1 MGIHTVWKTVLRLC
15 LSAVA
20 IFLVFHEINFKEFWG
35 YLVHI
40 NRSYYFLAII
50 LQIASAL
57 IAAYKWDMIMV
68 RMGYA
73 RDFRFYAK
81 AYLVGTMFN
90 QILPT
95 SVGGDA
101 VRVRYAHKLG
111 AGLRKG
117 LYSVLADRY
126 YGVVGLILLNLFVLF
141 SVRPVLPPALFTV
154 IGIVLLGVSG
164 GLLFALLLSRFHFLK
179 NIKIIQMLYELS
191 QALVNSIGSWPHLLA
206 LLFLAVLANFLTIF
220 ATYLIALSLNLP
232 ITLLDLLGLM
242 PVITLITLLPIS
254 FAGWG
259 VREGAMVGFL
269 LFLHLP
275 KSAILSLSVLY
286 GIMLILASL
295 PGLYFY
301 VLHKV
306 EPSHKLSKES
316 LNNER

>member
-1 MGIHTVWKTVLRLC
+1 MWKTILRLA

-20 IFLVFHEINFKEFWG
+20 IVLVFHEINFQEFFA

-40 NRSYYFLAII
+40 NRTYYLLAIL

-57 IAAYKWDMIMV
+57 VGAYKWDMIMV

-101 VRVRYAHKLG
+101 VRVGYAHKLG

-126 YGVVGLILLNLFVLF
+126 YGVVGLILLNILVLYWL
-141 SVRPVLPPALFTV
+141 RTTIPASMFTV
-154 IGIVLLGVSG
+154 ISVMLLAMCG
-164 GLLFALLLSRFHFLK
+164 GLLFALLISQFHFLK

-191 QALVNSIGSWPHLLA
+191 NALVNSIGSLAHLFT
-206 LLFLAVLANFLTIF
+206 LLFLAVLSNFLTIF

-232 ITLLDLLGLM
+232 ISLLDLLGLM
-242 PVITLITLLPIS
+242 PAITLITLLPIS

-269 LFLHLP
+269 LFLHIP
-275 KSAILSLSVLY
+275 KAAILSLSVLY
-286 GIMLILASL
+286 GIMQILASL

-301 VLHKV
+301 IFHKV
-306 EPSHKLSKES
+306 EPTKPVEIV
-316 LNNER
+316 E